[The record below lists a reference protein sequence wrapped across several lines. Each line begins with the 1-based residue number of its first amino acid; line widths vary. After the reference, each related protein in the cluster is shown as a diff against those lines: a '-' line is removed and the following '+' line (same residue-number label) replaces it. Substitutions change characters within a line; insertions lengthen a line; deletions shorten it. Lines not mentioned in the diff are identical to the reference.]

1 MNLNDLKKEIPYQWK
16 IQSTPK
22 EWKTETNSQK
32 KWSCVAYIDARDVM
46 DLLDEVVW
54 PENWQSEFYQ
64 VKNTMFCKLG
74 IKLVD
79 WWVYKCDAWSPPD
92 ENSWDDA
99 VIKWEP
105 SDAFKRSA
113 VMWWIWRFLYSKEV
127 VWISQSDYQANKY
140 KLTEFCN
147 KNKQSSYTW
156 AKVIEHRHPRTD
168 MTIMDYVTAIWKE
181 KDLNALKIVFE
192 DALEVEMTE
201 PQREML
207 ISAKDTRKKYL
218 MENTGNP
225 FIK

>member
-1 MNLNDLKKEIPYQWK
+1 MDLNDLKKEIPYQWK

-22 EWKTETNSQK
+22 EWKTETSSQK

-64 VKNTMFCKLG
+64 VKNTMFCRLG
-74 IKLVD
+74 IKLND

-127 VWISQSDYQANKY
+127 VWISQSEYQANKY

-147 KNKQSSYTW
+147 RWNKSKTTKTVDTPTWW
-156 AKVIEHRHPRTD
+156 AKPKPLASPDEFCPECGEHCETKKG
-168 MTIMDYVTAIWKE
+168 TTKE
-181 KDLNALKIVFE
+181 WRPYEMGNCNCGAKFFVNRKDLS
-192 DALEVEMTE
+192 D
-201 PQREML
+201 Q
-207 ISAKDTRKKYL
+207 
-218 MENTGNP
+218 P
-225 FIK
+225 F